1 MRLISEKQCAEILDD
16 FRNVPLASFD
26 HPDRVLATL
35 CSKVPHVTTFNQAL
49 LRRHYNNNAD
59 IMKWDFEQKGFP
71 IDIEESKHN
80 YGKSKNY
87 IVRFAEESGE
97 GKRKATRAELETARR
112 LAESLRNNH
121 SSRQPNKG
129 NGTDGK
135 SEKVKRGSRAGRAHT
150 IVLACDTK
158 GNVVK
163 KFDTIELCQEH
174 YKIKRISHVYD
185 IIRYGKYSRSVNGY
199 LRWGD

>member
-49 LRRHYNNNAD
+49 LRRHYDNNVD

-71 IDIEESKHN
+71 IEITEGKHESKEK
-80 YGKSKNY
+80 GY
-87 IVRFAEESGE
+87 IVRLVVPYGE
-97 GKRKATRAELETARR
+97 GVRQATEDELKAVQRSVERNRNKHSAEQKNNSTRERKRVQTHGGHGYRQHYKVVAVTTRGDIAKE
-112 LAESLRNNH
+112 
-121 SSRQPNKG
+121 
-129 NGTDGK
+129 
-135 SEKVKRGSRAGRAHT
+135 
-150 IVLACDTK
+150 
-158 GNVVK
+158 
-163 KFDTIELCQEH
+163 FDTIEECQAF
-174 YKIKRISHVYD
+174 YKFKRLPHVYD
-185 IIRYGKYSRSVNGY
+185 IIKQGKYSRSVNGY